1 MDVTAVS
8 QPVRVAI
15 APVAGHTPMAK
26 GPPHQSTT
34 PAAGAESVDMKSAVD
49 MKDMERAIEIAA
61 RRLTQALAADGAAVP
76 ENTDAVLI
84 VDDGSRRVVARLI
97 DRDSGEVVREYPPDE
112 LLRLF
117 AKSREQFQHLFVA
130 DA

>member
-15 APVAGHTPMAK
+15 APVAGHAPMAK
-26 GPPHQSTT
+26 GPPHPSTT

-49 MKDMERAIEIAA
+49 LKLAMETAA
-61 RRLTQALAADGAAVP
+61 RRLTQALAAGGELLP
-76 ENTDAVLI
+76 ENTHAVLT

-97 DRDSGEVVREYPPDE
+97 DGDSGEVVREYPPDE

-117 AKSREQFQHLFVA
+117 AKTREQFQQLFQA
-130 DA
+130 DV

>member
-15 APVAGHTPMAK
+15 APVAGHSPMAK
-26 GPPHQSTT
+26 GPPNRSTT

-49 MKDMERAIEIAA
+49 LKLAMETAA
-61 RRLTQALAADGAAVP
+61 RRLTEALVADGGIVP
-76 ENTDAVLI
+76 EHTKAELT

-117 AKSREQFQHLFVA
+117 AKTREQFQQLFQA
-130 DA
+130 DV

>member
-15 APVAGHTPMAK
+15 APVAGHAPMAK
-26 GPPHQSTT
+26 GPPHPSTP
-34 PAAGAESVDMKSAVD
+34 PADGAGSVDMKLA
-49 MKDMERAIEIAA
+49 KEIAA
-61 RRLTQALAADGAAVP
+61 RQLAEALSADAGVAPALVRA
-76 ENTDAVLI
+76 ELA

-117 AKSREQFQHLFVA
+117 AKSREQFQRLFQA
-130 DA
+130 DV

>member
-8 QPVRVAI
+8 QPVRAAI
-15 APVAGHTPMAK
+15 APVAEHTPMAK
-26 GPPHQSTT
+26 GPPNQSTI
-34 PAAGAESVDMKSAVD
+34 PAAGAESIVTKPVVDMKLA
-49 MKDMERAIEIAA
+49 METAA
-61 RRLTQALAADGAAVP
+61 RRLTQALAADGAVVP
-76 ENTDAVLI
+76 KNTDAVLI

-117 AKSREQFQHLFVA
+117 AKTREQFQHLFLA
-130 DA
+130 DV

>member
-15 APVAGHTPMAK
+15 APVAGHAPMAK
-26 GPPHQSTT
+26 GPPHPSTT
-34 PAAGAESVDMKSAVD
+34 PAAGAESVDMKSVVD
-49 MKDMERAIEIAA
+49 LKLAMEIAA
-61 RRLTQALAADGAAVP
+61 RRLTEALAADGAIVP
-76 ENTDAVLI
+76 ENTHAVLT

-117 AKSREQFQHLFVA
+117 AKTREQFQQLFQA
-130 DA
+130 DV